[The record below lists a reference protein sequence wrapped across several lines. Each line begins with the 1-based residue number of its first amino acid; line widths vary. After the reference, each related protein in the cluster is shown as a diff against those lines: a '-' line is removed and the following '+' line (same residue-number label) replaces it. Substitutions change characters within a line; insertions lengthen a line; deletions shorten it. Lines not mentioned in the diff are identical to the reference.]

1 MPSSSKRV
9 QKPKLSVSDS
19 AAAASFSHGAHK
31 KFWDALPDHEFFGP
45 SLTHIYF
52 YSEVNEETVTL
63 LRSQILEAAKGTQE
77 HFHPSSGNSV
87 LTSPK
92 PIAVHVHSPG
102 GDVWAGNWLL
112 SLFNQV
118 HVPICTVVDSISA
131 SAATFL
137 TVSSPYRVVTS
148 FSRCMLHDYWGAMMG
163 KREEMLAIQSVVE
176 QRLARLKRMYLSR
189 SRFTS
194 TELDALM
201 RRDIWLDADTC
212 MKKGIADR
220 LVRPDRTVSA
230 SSSLTT
236 KTMPFFKTN
245 WNVMYSTCSEAMPQ
259 ELDALLSESHSTKP
273 VVFNAPGGM
282 ECMDIDI
289 VFAYIPRVQ
298 SFSIPI
304 YGVVDNDLSWFEMLP
319 VQYCHRRYMYD
330 NAHVVS
336 HMAYVEGRG
345 RLQDIVHNTQV
356 ERALIVRVLKERGRP
371 TKEFLDDIM
380 DRPRH
385 VTADECLRMGL
396 IDEIVRTGLVDS
408 RR

>member
-1 MPSSSKRV
+1 
-9 QKPKLSVSDS
+9 
-19 AAAASFSHGAHK
+19 
-31 KFWDALPDHEFFGP
+31 
-45 SLTHIYF
+45 
-52 YSEVNEETVTL
+52 
-63 LRSQILEAAKGTQE
+63 
-77 HFHPSSGNSV
+77 
-87 LTSPK
+87 
-92 PIAVHVHSPG
+92 
-102 GDVWAGNWLL
+102 
-112 SLFNQV
+112 
-118 HVPICTVVDSISA
+118 
-131 SAATFL
+131 
-137 TVSSPYRVVTS
+137 
-148 FSRCMLHDYWGAMMG
+148 MMG
-163 KREEMLAIQSVVE
+163 KREEMLAIQSAVE

-220 LVRPDRTVSA
+220 LVRPDKTVSV
-230 SSSLTT
+230 SSSLMKT

-245 WNVMYSTCSEAMPQ
+245 WNVLYSACSEAMPQ
-259 ELDALLSESHSTKP
+259 ELDALLSESQITKP

-282 ECMDIDI
+282 ECMDVDI
-289 VFAYIPRVQ
+289 VFAYIPRIQ

-319 VQYCHRRYMYD
+319 VQYCQRRYMYD

-336 HMAYVEGRG
+336 HLAYVEGRG

-356 ERALIVRVLKERGRP
+356 ERALIERVLKERGRP
-371 TKEFLDDIM
+371 TKEFLDDIV

-396 IDEIVRTGLVDS
+396 VDEIVRTGLVDT
-408 RR
+408 RKA